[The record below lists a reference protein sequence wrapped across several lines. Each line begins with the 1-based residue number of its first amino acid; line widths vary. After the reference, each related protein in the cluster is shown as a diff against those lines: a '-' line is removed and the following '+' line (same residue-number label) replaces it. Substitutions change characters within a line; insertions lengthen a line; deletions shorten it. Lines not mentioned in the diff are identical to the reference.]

1 MAGLV
6 PAIHVGA
13 YRKRILLFWRAPRS
27 LTMDLIAWLV
37 RLLFFVLALW
47 FALENTAR
55 VPLRLTSSLAWD
67 QVPLIGV
74 ILMCFVA
81 GVLAGVLALV
91 PTLLRQ
97 RRQLAAQVRAA
108 RIAAAPGPDVTDRLT
123 QAARQV
129 GAVGAL
135 EVDTR
140 GEP

>member
-1 MAGLV
+1 
-6 PAIHVGA
+6 
-13 YRKRILLFWRAPRS
+13 
-27 LTMDLIAWLV
+27 MDLIAWLL

-55 VPLRLTSSLAWD
+55 VPLRVTSSLSWD
-67 QVPLIGV
+67 SVPLIGV
-74 ILMCFVA
+74 ILVCLVA
-81 GVLAGVLALV
+81 GALAGMLALV

-97 RRQLAAQVRAA
+97 RRQLAAQTRAA
-108 RIAAAPGPDVTDRLT
+108 RVAATPGPDATDRLT
-123 QAARQV
+123 QAARQM